1 MAAMTEIQK
10 LHLRWHEKTG
20 EDMPANIAS
29 LPIDQI
35 RKAVDWTER
44 GITDAMPKASL
55 TPSQDVDRV
64 DQESSMRNWDK
75 DSEY

>member
-10 LHLRWHEKTG
+10 LHLRWHDKTG

-35 RKAVDWTER
+35 RKAVDWTEK
-44 GITDAMPKASL
+44 GITVAVSKSTAPVAE
-55 TPSQDVDRV
+55 VV
-64 DQESSMRNWDK
+64 EESMMQWDK
-75 DSEY
+75 HGELS

>member
-44 GITDAMPKASL
+44 GITVAVPRECVSVESTSSSDDSL
-55 TPSQDVDRV
+55 RDWDG
-64 DQESSMRNWDK
+64 ESNN
-75 DSEY
+75 

>member
-10 LHLRWHEKTG
+10 LHRRWHDKTG

-35 RKAVDWTER
+35 RKAVDWTEK
-44 GITDAMPKASL
+44 GITVAVPKSTA
-55 TPSQDVDRV
+55 PVAEV
-64 DQESSMRNWDK
+64 AEESMMQWDK
-75 DSEY
+75 HGELT

>member
-10 LHLRWHEKTG
+10 LHRRWHDKTG

-44 GITDAMPKASL
+44 GITVVVPRECVSVESTADSNDSL
-55 TPSQDVDRV
+55 RDWDG
-64 DQESSMRNWDK
+64 ESNN
-75 DSEY
+75 

>member
-10 LHLRWHEKTG
+10 LHRRWHDKTG

-44 GITDAMPKASL
+44 GITVVVPKPSL
-55 TPSQDVDRV
+55 TSCNEDGFG
-64 DQESSMRNWDK
+64 QESSMRNWDK

>member
-20 EDMPANIAS
+20 EDMPQAIAC
-29 LPIDQI
+29 LPIEPI

-44 GITDAMPKASL
+44 GITVAVPREMAEAS
-55 TPSQDVDRV
+55 R
-64 DQESSMRNWDK
+64 ESDSSIRYWDGE
-75 DSEY
+75 SNN

>member
-1 MAAMTEIQK
+1 MAAITEIQK

-29 LPIDQI
+29 LPIEQM

-44 GITDAMPKASL
+44 GITVAVPRECVSVESTSSSDDSL
-55 TPSQDVDRV
+55 RDWDG
-64 DQESSMRNWDK
+64 ESNN
-75 DSEY
+75 